1 MGAVPLKFL
10 LYEHAVTNAARLAAF
25 ARAAHG
31 GGPRTLRE
39 DFSGTAA
46 LARAWLDLGPGHRAI
61 AVDMDP
67 SVTRHIPARTHLRV
81 VTTDAHACRA
91 KADIIA
97 ATNFAMGYFH
107 ERAALV
113 AYLNRTRSRLPRG
126 GVFLCDMY
134 GGEEAWTVGVERV
147 RVRVGST
154 DNPRVPRSFVY
165 EWEQVSADPATN
177 LVENA
182 IHFSW
187 REKGRTRRIDR
198 AFTYHWRLWSIPELR
213 DAMAEAGFRGVD
225 VYTRLAD
232 AVDHEGGVYVR
243 PAESVD
249 ASWVVYV
256 VARK

>member
-31 GGPRTLRE
+31 GRPRTLRE

-46 LARAWLDLGPGHRAI
+46 LARAWLNLGPEHRAV
-61 AVDMDP
+61 AVDVDP
-67 SVTRHIPARTHLRV
+67 SVTRHIPASAHLRV
-81 VTTDAHACRA
+81 VTADVNASRV

-126 GVFLCDMY
+126 GVFLGDIY
-134 GGEEAWTVGVERV
+134 GGEGAWTTGVERV
-147 RVRVGST
+147 RVRT
-154 DNPRVPRSFVY
+154 EDPRVPRSFVY
-165 EWEQVSADPATN
+165 EWEQASADPATN

-213 DAMAEAGFRGVD
+213 DAMLEAGFRGVD

-232 AVDHEGGVYVR
+232 AVDHEGNVYVR

>member
-1 MGAVPLKFL
+1 MGVVPLKFL
-10 LYEHAVTNAARLAAF
+10 LYEHAVTNAARLAMF
-25 ARAAHG
+25 TRAAHG

-46 LARAWLDLGPGHRAI
+46 LARAWLDLNPEHRAI
-61 AVDMDP
+61 AVDFDP
-67 SVTRHIPARTHLRV
+67 SVTRHITARAHLRV
-81 VTTDAHACRA
+81 VTADANACRA
-91 KADIIA
+91 RADIIA

-107 ERAALV
+107 ERAGLV
-113 AYLNRTRSRLPRG
+113 AYLTRTRSRLPRG
-126 GVFLCDMY
+126 GVFMCDMY
-134 GGEEAWTVGVERV
+134 GGKGAWTAGMERV
-147 RVRVGST
+147 RVRVGN
-154 DNPRVPRSFVY
+154 DPRVPRSFVY
-165 EWEQVSADPATN
+165 EWDQVSADPATN

-187 REKGRTRRIDR
+187 KKGGRTRRIDR

-213 DAMAEAGFRGVD
+213 DAVREAGFRGVD

-256 VARK
+256 VARA